1 MQQNLHQHLQEQLP
15 VENSEVNDY
24 NRRHHT
30 NKMVICFAY
39 PEDLEQMYAFYCA
52 RYENISYEE
61 FMKLGFNEFR
71 MKLNSLPES
80 EPFYKVVKSRS
91 INLGKIKDKEE
102 RRYWRELSQINAIPS
117 IYKSNEEL
125 DAELR
130 NNIKNNKFGG

>member
-1 MQQNLHQHLQEQLP
+1 M
-15 VENSEVNDY
+15 
-24 NRRHHT
+24 
-30 NKMVICFAY
+30 
-39 PEDLEQMYAFYCA
+39 
-52 RYENISYEE
+52 
-61 FMKLGFNEFR
+61 

-80 EPFYKVVKSRS
+80 EPLFKIIKSRT
-91 INLGKIKDKEE
+91 INLARIKDKEE

>member
-1 MQQNLHQHLQEQLP
+1 MGDSY
-15 VENSEVNDY
+15 ENNY
-24 NRRHHT
+24 AKTHRN

-39 PEDLEQMYAFYCA
+39 LEDLEQMYAFYCA

-61 FMKLGFNEFR
+61 FMKLGFNEFK

-91 INLGKIKDKEE
+91 INLSQIKDKEE

-125 DAELR
+125 DSELKKT
-130 NNIKNNKFGG
+130 IKNNKIGG